1 MPKYLNYT
9 ENDLKKA
16 VKESKSIAEV
26 LKKLDLIV
34 AGGNYGTIKRKI
46 AKYNIDISHFTG
58 QGWNKE
64 NFKSLGSLKS
74 RLAIKA
80 NLIRTRGHVCESCKL
95 SEWQGTCIP
104 LEVEHINGLTS
115 DNREENLKLLC
126 ANCHALTS
134 TYRRKKSSL

>member
-9 ENDLKKA
+9 ESDLKKA
-16 VKESKSIAEV
+16 VKESKSIAGV

-46 AKYNIDISHFTG
+46 AKYNIDTSHFTG

-64 NFKSLGSLKS
+64 NFKPVGSLKGRTS
-74 RLAIKA
+74 IKA
-80 NLIRTRGHVCESCKL
+80 NLIRTRGHVCESCNL
-95 SEWQGTCIP
+95 SEWKGTSIP
-104 LEVEHINGLTS
+104 LELEHINGLTS
-115 DNREENLKLLC
+115 DNKEENLKLLC
-126 ANCHALTS
+126 PNCHALTP